1 MVLDV
6 SKIRGIGK
14 YTVKNEPS
22 RDLYFRDQLVFLVV
36 HRNTIEIRCDAR
48 LSEVLKNKYESVME
62 SRYYGRG
69 GIEIVLAGQQ
79 LSPQEIEDL
88 IRLSYNLT
96 Q

>member
-6 SKIRGIGK
+6 SKITGIGAF
-14 YTVKNEPS
+14 TVEKEPT
-22 RDLYFRDQLVFLVV
+22 RELYLKDGRTFLVL
-36 HRNTIEIRCDAR
+36 HRNTIEARCDAE
-48 LSEVLKNKYESVME
+48 LSKTLQEKYESIME

-69 GIEIVLAGQQ
+69 GIEIVLAGQ
-79 LSPQEIEDL
+79 LSQRELEDL